1 MELPPSP
8 PKSGRFGQIA
18 VYVEV
23 GLERFDALSVN
34 FCQKKHVQ
42 NTLNSR
48 TWETPSVLRY
58 GSWKVKP
65 WDPVHGATPLPPQ
78 INVGLRARPRRFAR
92 LAMPCN
98 IDFGGRGGAGDPK
111 I

>member
-65 WDPVHGATPLPPQ
+65 WDPVHGAPPLS
-78 INVGLRARPRRFAR
+78 R
-92 LAMPCN
+92 LAIITGVKKPLKTWSE
-98 IDFGGRGGAGDPK
+98 IQGT
-111 I
+111 